1 VVRADRRKCQPISA
15 RFWPHFGPKTPVS
28 EHFACGNLSML
39 FWQDAIY
46 ENFAD
51 EKANIK

>member
-1 VVRADRRKCQPISA
+1 VQTGGNANPFPPV
-15 RFWPHFGPKTPVS
+15 FGLILAQKTPVS